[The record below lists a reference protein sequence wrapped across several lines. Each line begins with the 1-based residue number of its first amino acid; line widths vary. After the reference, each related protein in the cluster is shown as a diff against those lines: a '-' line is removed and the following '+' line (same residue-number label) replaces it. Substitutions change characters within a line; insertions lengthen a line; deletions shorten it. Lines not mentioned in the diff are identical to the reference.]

1 MTATLYLH
9 CFGPKHYEQPT
20 TVAFAF
26 VGVAALLYTPF
37 CDKVSISQYFD
48 AIFFFSAPD
57 AFVYCSGILRA
68 YSINEFYDTW
78 KDLSQPVV
86 FS

>member
-37 CDKVSISQYFD
+37 YDKVSISQYFD
-48 AIFFFSAPD
+48 AIFFF
-57 AFVYCSGILRA
+57 V
-68 YSINEFYDTW
+68 
-78 KDLSQPVV
+78 QPPMLLFTVLEY
-86 FS
+86 